1 MIEYYK
7 KYLIRCLN
15 CCLNKQDAP
24 APEEEVE
31 WDKLYRLAKLNAV
44 DNNVYYALRNAD
56 FVPEEIFS
64 KLEESFDFVL
74 KKQEAENK
82 ELDIVLALFREK
94 MVPYM
99 LMKGIITRKL
109 YPEQFMR
116 SSADIDI
123 YYNEIQT
130 GTVREILFD
139 RGYNITFTGIYDDI
153 YKNLPYLDIEMHK
166 LLLSPITKIGKNFKY
181 RPFLNGITIDG
192 LEYTMADDDF
202 YIYHFCHL
210 AQHFYDSGAGIK
222 FFMDI
227 KILRDILNLDMEYVY
242 GKLKKFHLIKFH
254 DECVKLVDYWFNG
267 GEPDEVCEI
276 FEQFVLSFTAYGA
289 GAVFDYN
296 RTESGKRNRYI
307 SAVFPSAERLSYR
320 YPDVRNK
327 KYKVPYY
334 WVKRLYDYRGTYK
347 QRLDDVSKHSN
358 TDFKSI
364 KEFYTK
370 IGL

>member
-7 KYLIRCLN
+7 KYLIKCLN
-15 CCLNKQDAP
+15 CCLKKEDAP
-24 APEEEVE
+24 APSEEVDWE
-31 WDKLYRLAKLNAV
+31 KLYRLAKLNAV
-44 DNNVYYALRNAD
+44 DGNVYYALRNSD
-56 FVPEEIFS
+56 FVPDNVFS
-64 KLEESFDFVL
+64 LLEDGFNRVIA
-74 KKQEAENK
+74 KQSAENE
-82 ELDIVLALFREK
+82 ELDIVLGLFREK

-123 YYNEIQT
+123 YYSEIQT

-139 RGYNITFTGIYDDI
+139 RGYNITFSGINEDI

-181 RPFLNGITIDG
+181 KPFVNGITIDG

-227 KILRDILNLDMEYVY
+227 KVLRDILTLDFEYIDA
-242 GKLKKFHLIKFH
+242 KLKKFHLTKFH
-254 DECVKLVDYWFNG
+254 EESIKLVDYWFNDKDG
-267 GEPDEVCEI
+267 DEVTEE
-276 FEQFVLSFTAYGA
+276 FEKFVLSFTAYGA

-296 RTESGKRNRYI
+296 RTESGKRNKYI
-307 SAVFPSAERLSYR
+307 SAVFPSAERLSFR
-320 YPDVRNK
+320 YPEVKNK
-327 KYKVPYY
+327 KYKLPYY
-334 WVKRLYDYRGTYK
+334 WVKRLYDYRGTLK
-347 QRLDDVSKHSN
+347 QRITDVSKYSH
-358 TDFKSI
+358 TDYDSI
-364 KEFYTK
+364 KDFYNK

>member
-7 KYLIRCLN
+7 KYLIICLN
-15 CCLNKQDAP
+15 CCLKKQDAP
-24 APEEEVE
+24 APEHEVD
-31 WDKLYRLAKLNAV
+31 WAKLYRLAKLNAV

-56 FVPEEIFS
+56 FVPEDIFS
-64 KLEESFDFVL
+64 QLEDGFNRVL
-74 KKQEAENK
+74 AKQAAENE
-82 ELDIVLALFREK
+82 ELDIVLALFRKK

-123 YYNEIQT
+123 YYNEVQT

-139 RGYNITFTGIYDDI
+139 RGYNITFSGINEDI

-181 RPFLNGITIDG
+181 SPFVNGITVDG
-192 LEYTMADDDF
+192 LEYTMQDDDF

-227 KILRDILNLDMEYVY
+227 KIIRDILNLDMEYIN
-242 GKLKKFHLIKFH
+242 GKLKKFHLTKFH
-254 DECVKLVDYWFNG
+254 EESIKLVDYWFNG
-267 GEPDEVCEI
+267 GTADEVTEMY
-276 FEQFVLSFTAYGA
+276 ENFVLSFTAYGA

-307 SAVFPSAERLSYR
+307 SAIFPSAERLSFR
-320 YPDVRNK
+320 YPDVKNK

-334 WVKRLYDYRGTYK
+334 WVKRLYDYKGTYK
-347 QRLDDVSKHSN
+347 QRLTDVSKHSN

-364 KEFYTK
+364 KEFYNK